1 MNKPQPIYRKDYT
14 PSEYLIRTTELEFDL
29 TETQTIVTSK
39 ISFYK
44 NPKSSKK
51 TNTLFLDGIDLE
63 LISILADKAKPD
75 YNLVQQGLEINNLAD
90 EFILQIKNRIHP
102 EKNTSLNGLYQSSGN
117 FCTQC
122 EAHGFRQITYY
133 LDRPDVL
140 SVFTTHIKADKQ
152 KYPIL
157 LSNGNLIEQIN
168 GSVTWHD
175 PTPKPCYLFALV
187 AGDFA
192 LKEDTYTTLSGNEVA
207 LRIYVQA
214 HNIHKTQFAM
224 AALKRSFAWEEK
236 RFGLEY
242 DLDIYMIVAVDDF
255 NMGAMENKGLNI
267 FNATY
272 VLASPD
278 TATDKDFIDIE
289 AVIGHE
295 YFHNWTGNRVTCRD
309 WFQLSLK
316 EGLTVFRDQEFT
328 SDLHARSIKR
338 IKDVNALRTLQFAE
352 DMGPM
357 QHPVRPEHY
366 IEMNNFYT
374 LTVYEKGAE
383 IIRMVHT
390 FLGEAGFQKGMQ
402 LYFQRFDGDA
412 VTIDDFIQSM
422 SAANNFD
429 FSQFMYW
436 YSQSGTPK
444 VSIASSYNQNDKTF
458 KVSISQH
465 SQCDYFFPLK
475 FALLD
480 DNGAELESG
489 VLTVK
494 DKAQVFTFDNID
506 SEPTPSWLQ
515 GFSAPIKLE
524 SDLTFK
530 QKIFLVGHDSDAF
543 NQWDNAQQL
552 WLSLILTPS
561 NIDQDLFFDA
571 IEKVLK
577 GTILEGYCVS
587 LAQDKSLICEILTL
601 PSERFLHQQQEVIDV
616 FEIHHKREQVIQ
628 KIIQRFKPLLT
639 KIYTALNH
647 HSERAF
653 PVPELTP
660 EAVGS
665 RALKNICLHY
675 LTISGEFDLAFEQF
689 KSANCMSDKIASLRV
704 LMFECNPYKNIALD
718 EFYQEFKTDVQ
729 VMDKYFSIQSSAPTA
744 NVESIKTLMQH
755 KLFSFNTPN
764 RLRSVIDGFSQNH
777 ANFHNQQGYELLTDI
792 IIKLNQSNPQIGAK
806 LTLVYNHWQRFTPE
820 LKALQKQQLEKI
832 LAIDNLS
839 NDIFEIIQAALK

>member
-1 MNKPQPIYRKDYT
+1 MNKLQPIYRKDYT
-14 PSEYLIRTTELEFDL
+14 LSEYLIHTTELEFDL

-44 NPKSSKK
+44 NPKSNKK
-51 TNTLFLDGIDLE
+51 TNILFLDGIDLE
-63 LISILADKAKPD
+63 LISILVDKAKPD
-75 YNLVQQGLEINNLAD
+75 YKLVEQGLEINNLAD
-90 EFILQIKNRIHP
+90 EFILEIKNCIHP
-102 EKNTSLNGLYQSSGN
+102 EKNTSLYGLYQSNGN

-152 KYPIL
+152 KYLVL
-157 LSNGNLIEQIN
+157 LSNGNLIKQIN
-168 GSVTWHD
+168 GSTTWHD

-187 AGDFA
+187 VGNFA
-192 LKEDTYTTLSGNEVA
+192 LKEDTYITLSGNEVT
-207 LRIYVQA
+207 LKIYVQA
-214 HNIHKTQFAM
+214 HNINKTQFAM

-267 FNATY
+267 FNTTY
-272 VLASPD
+272 VLASID
-278 TATDKDFIDIE
+278 TVTDKDFIDIE

-328 SDLHARSIKR
+328 SDLHTRSIKR
-338 IKDVNALRTLQFAE
+338 IEDVNTLRTLQFAE
-352 DMGPM
+352 DMSSM
-357 QHPVRPEHY
+357 QHLVRPEHY

-390 FLGEAGFQKGMQ
+390 FLGEVGFQKGMQ

-422 SAANNFD
+422 SDANNFD
-429 FSQFMYW
+429 FDQFMYW
-436 YSQSGTPK
+436 YSQSGTPE
-444 VSIASSYNQNDKTF
+444 VSIVSDYNHNDKTF
-458 KVSISQH
+458 KVFIRQH
-465 SQCDYFFPLK
+465 SQCDYFFPLR

-480 DNGAELESG
+480 DTGTKLESG
-489 VLTVK
+489 ILTVK
-494 DKAQVFTFDNID
+494 DKEQIFIFNNMDV
-506 SEPTPSWLQ
+506 EPTPSWLR
-515 GFSAPIKLE
+515 GFSAPIKLK

-530 QKIFLVGHDSDAF
+530 QKIFLVRHDSDAF

-552 WLSLILTPS
+552 WLSLILIPS
-561 NIDQDLFFDA
+561 SINQDLFFDA

-577 GTILEGYCVS
+577 NTFLDGSCVS
-587 LAQDKSLICEILTL
+587 LVQDKSLICEILTL
-601 PSERFLHQQQEVIDV
+601 PSEQFLHQQQEIIDV
-616 FEIHHKREQVIQ
+616 FEVHDKREKVIN
-628 KIIQRFKPLLT
+628 KIIERFKLLFS
-639 KIYTALNH
+639 KIYSKLNIYQ
-647 HSERAF
+647 
-653 PVPELTP
+653 PYELTP
-660 EAVGS
+660 EAVGN
-665 RALKNICLHY
+665 RALKNICLYY
-675 LTISGEFDLAFEQF
+675 LAISGEFELAFEQF
-689 KSANCMSDKIASLRV
+689 KSANCMNDKMASLKALIV
-704 LMFECNPYKNIALD
+704 SDNSYKNIALD
-718 EFYQEFKTDVQ
+718 GFYHEFKNDTQ
-729 VMDKYFSIQSSAPTA
+729 VMDKYFSIQSSASTA
-744 NVESIKTLMQH
+744 NVESIKVLMQH

-764 RLRSVIDGFSQNH
+764 RLRSVIGSFSQNYV
-777 ANFHNQQGYELLTDI
+777 NFHNQQGYELLTNI

-806 LTLVYNHWQRFTPE
+806 LTSVYNHWQRFTPK

-832 LAIDNLS
+832 LAIENLS
-839 NDIFEIIQAALK
+839 NNIFEIIQAALK

>member
-51 TNTLFLDGIDLE
+51 TNSLFLDGIDLE
-63 LISILADKAKPD
+63 LISILVDKAKPD
-75 YNLVQQGLEINNLAD
+75 YKLVEQGLEINNLAD
-90 EFILQIKNRIHP
+90 EFILQIKNRIFP
-102 EKNTSLNGLYQSSGN
+102 EKNTSLNGLYQSSSN

-140 SVFTTHIKADKQ
+140 SVFTTHIKADQQ
-152 KYPIL
+152 KYPVL

-168 GSVTWHD
+168 GSATWHD

-236 RFGLEY
+236 RFRLEY

-272 VLASPD
+272 VLASPN

-338 IKDVNALRTLQFAE
+338 IEDVNALRTLQFAE

-383 IIRMVHT
+383 IIRMVHA
-390 FLGEAGFQKGMQ
+390 FLGETGFQKGMQ

-422 SAANNFD
+422 SDANNFD
-429 FSQFMYW
+429 FSQFMHW

-444 VSIASSYNQNDKTF
+444 VSITSEYNQNDKTF
-458 KVSISQH
+458 NVSISQH

-480 DNGAELESG
+480 DTGTELESG

-494 DKAQVFTFDNID
+494 DKEQVFTFNNIGA
-506 SEPTPSWLQ
+506 EPTPSWLR
-515 GFSAPIKLE
+515 GFSAPIKLT

-552 WLSLILTPS
+552 WLSLILAPS
-561 NIDQDLFFDA
+561 SIDQDLFLDA
-571 IEKVLK
+571 IEKILK
-577 GTILEGYCVS
+577 GTFLEGNRVS
-587 LAQDKSLICEILTL
+587 LAEDKSLVCEILTL
-601 PSERFLHQQQEVIDV
+601 PSEQFLHQQQEIIDV
-616 FEIHHKREQVIQ
+616 FEIHDKREQVINE
-628 KIIQRFKPLLT
+628 IIRRFKPLFS
-639 KIYTALNH
+639 KIYANLNTYQ
-647 HSERAF
+647 AY
-653 PVPELTP
+653 ELTP
-660 EAVGS
+660 EAVGN
-665 RALKNICLHY
+665 RALKNICLYY
-675 LTISGEFDLAFEQF
+675 LAISGEFELAFEQF
-689 KSANCMSDKIASLRV
+689 KSANCMSDKMASLKA
-704 LMFECNPYKNIALD
+704 LMVNDNSYKNIALD
-718 EFYQEFKTDVQ
+718 EFYHEFKNDTQ

-744 NVESIKTLMQH
+744 DVDNIKTLMQH

-764 RLRSVIDGFSQNH
+764 RLRSVIGGFLQNH

-806 LTLVYNHWQRFTPE
+806 FTSVYNHWQRFSPE

-832 LAIDNLS
+832 LAIDDLS